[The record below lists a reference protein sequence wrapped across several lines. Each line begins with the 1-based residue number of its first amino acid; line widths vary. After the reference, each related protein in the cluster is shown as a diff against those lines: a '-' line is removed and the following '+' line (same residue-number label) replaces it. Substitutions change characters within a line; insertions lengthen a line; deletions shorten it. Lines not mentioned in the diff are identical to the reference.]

1 MNRNDIIN
9 DLIEER
15 GYKSYLEIG
24 LDNPFLNFIHINCE
38 LKESVDPYD
47 LNSKF
52 CTLWNDSNLD
62 AYLKFLTYRKTSD
75 EFFETYPNKK
85 YDIIFIDGLHLEE
98 QCDRDVRNSLS
109 HLNKGGIVVVH
120 DCLPINEA
128 MQCDPPPPEG
138 IWMGTVW
145 KTMVK
150 YTQYTHLDIKIIAED
165 TGIGL
170 IEYTEDLKFTIP
182 EKLDMEYS
190 YFAENIITLLNVYEI
205 EHL

>member
-1 MNRNDIIN
+1 MKRYDIIN
-9 DLIEER
+9 NLIADR

-47 LNSKF
+47 LSSRI
-52 CTLWNDSNLD
+52 CTSWNDSNLE

-75 EFFETYPNKK
+75 EFFRAYPYKK

-109 HLNKGGIVVVH
+109 HINKKGIVVVH
-120 DCLPINEA
+120 DCLPINET
-128 MQCDPPPPEG
+128 MQCVPAPSNGP
-138 IWMGTVW
+138 WMGTVW

-150 YTQYTHLDIKIIAED
+150 YTQYTHLDIKIIAID

-170 IEYTEDLKFTIP
+170 IEYTDNLEFAIP

-190 YFAENIITLLNVYEI
+190 YFKENIFTLLNVYEI
-205 EHL
+205 